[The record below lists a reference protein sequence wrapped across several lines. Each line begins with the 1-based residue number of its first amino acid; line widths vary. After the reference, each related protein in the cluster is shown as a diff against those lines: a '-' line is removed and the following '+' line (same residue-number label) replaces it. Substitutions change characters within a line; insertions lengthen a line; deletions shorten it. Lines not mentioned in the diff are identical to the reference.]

1 MSTQKGFST
10 AGLVLI
16 IALVILGAW
25 YMKTH
30 KKAEAPIDES
40 KQQVAMASCGLTVSS
55 PLSNTT
61 VAFPL
66 TMTAVV
72 DNTNASELG
81 CSWTVFE
88 AQAGVVKVMNGVTE
102 VGMGLL
108 MTASDWMT
116 VSPVTYTANITLS
129 SAVVSGTPLT
139 LVIEEENPSGEGT
152 PSTIVIPVVA
162 Q

>member
-1 MSTQKGFST
+1 MFTQKGFST
-10 AGLVLI
+10 AGVVLI
-16 IALVILGAW
+16 IVLVMLGGW
-25 YMKTH
+25 YLKSN
-30 KKAEAPIDES
+30 KKVEAPVDGGTE
-40 KQQVAMASCGLTVSS
+40 QVAIASCGITVTS

-66 TMTAVV
+66 SVSAIV
-72 DNTNASELG
+72 DNTNASALG

-88 AQAGVVKVMNGVTE
+88 AQAGVVKVMNGMTQ

-116 VSPVTYTANITLS
+116 TAPVAYTANVTLS

>member
-10 AGLVLI
+10 AGLFLI
-16 IALVILGAW
+16 IAVVLLGAF
-25 YMKTH
+25 YIRNN
-30 KKAEAPIDES
+30 KKAEAPVVDDKKE
-40 KQQVAMASCGLTVSS
+40 VAMSSCGLTVSS

-66 TMTAVV
+66 SISAVV
-72 DNTNASELG
+72 DNTNSASLG
-81 CSWTVFE
+81 CGWTVFE
-88 AQAGVVKVMNGVTE
+88 AQAGVVKVMYGTTQ
-102 VGMGLL
+102 VGMGILS
-108 MTASDWMT
+108 TTSNWMT
-116 VSPVTYTANITLS
+116 SSPVPYTGAVTLS

-152 PSTIVIPVVA
+152 PDTLVIPVVA